1 MIKDLNTSKLNT
13 LALEPHEI
21 QKLILENTNE
31 LIAILNDQFEHEY
44 INKSAYYNILG
55 YTENEVLGKKPKDFA
70 HPDDMDRVINA
81 IKNGL
86 INGES
91 TYEFRIKHKEGHY
104 IWMETKGRF
113 FVDETNK
120 FKTLFISRD
129 IRERKNAEEKLKKS
143 EKLFRNIIENTKE
156 AIVIIDL
163 NGKLIYVAPQLSKM
177 LKGRRVTA
185 LSRLFYYIH
194 KADVVKLIEFFK
206 HTIKNREITDK
217 ILEFRI
223 KTKDNRYIWVACSS
237 KNYYDDDGKIIGFI
251 SSLRNITKRKLAE
264 ERLKESEEKYRNLYE
279 NSPNGIILLNEEGI
293 ILEANNAAGRI
304 FGYQIPSVIGKNYRD
319 LNIYTKNELKKI
331 EAQYQ
336 DYLLGKKIKPIELQ
350 LKRGDG
356 KIACISHQMSV
367 IKSDENILIETI
379 AHDVTEEK
387 RAQIIIQ
394 EENKKL
400 LELNKLKNELV
411 SRVSHELKTPL
422 NSIYGAAQ
430 ILLNI
435 YKKSMCN
442 EVVEFIEMIHKGGKR
457 LKALIEKLLD
467 ISSIE
472 SGNMHLNLKKEDLV
486 LLIEEYVSELNYLL
500 KERGLNIELYLPD
513 KAIVNV
519 DKIRIGQVITNLLS
533 NAIKNTPSNGNIII
547 KLTESID
554 SFYFSIKDTGVG
566 LSEEDMNKL
575 FTKFGKIERYGQDLD
590 VDIEGSGLGLYIS
603 KEVID
608 LHGGRIWVESEGRNK
623 GCTFKIR
630 FYKN

>member
-1 MIKDLNTSKLNT
+1 MIMIKDLNTSKLNT

-70 HPDDMDRVINA
+70 HPDDMNRVINA

-113 FVDETNK
+113 FIDETNK
-120 FKTLFISRD
+120 FKTLFISRN
-129 IRERKNAEEKLKKS
+129 IRE
-143 EKLFRNIIENTKE
+143 
-156 AIVIIDL
+156 
-163 NGKLIYVAPQLSKM
+163 
-177 LKGRRVTA
+177 
-185 LSRLFYYIH
+185 
-194 KADVVKLIEFFK
+194 
-206 HTIKNREITDK
+206 
-217 ILEFRI
+217 
-223 KTKDNRYIWVACSS
+223 
-237 KNYYDDDGKIIGFI
+237 
-251 SSLRNITKRKLAE
+251 RKLAE

-293 ILEANNAAGRI
+293 ILEANNAAGLI

-430 ILLNI
+430 ILLQI

-472 SGNMHLNLKKEDLV
+472 SGKMHLNLRQEDLV
-486 LLIEEYVSELNYLL
+486 LLIEECVNELNYLL

-513 KAIVNV
+513 TAIVNV
-519 DKIRIGQVITNLLS
+519 DKIRIEQVITNLLS
-533 NAIKNTPSNGNIII
+533 NAIKNTPPNGNIII

-575 FTKFGKIERYGQDLD
+575 
-590 VDIEGSGLGLYIS
+590 
-603 KEVID
+603 
-608 LHGGRIWVESEGRNK
+608 
-623 GCTFKIR
+623 
-630 FYKN
+630 